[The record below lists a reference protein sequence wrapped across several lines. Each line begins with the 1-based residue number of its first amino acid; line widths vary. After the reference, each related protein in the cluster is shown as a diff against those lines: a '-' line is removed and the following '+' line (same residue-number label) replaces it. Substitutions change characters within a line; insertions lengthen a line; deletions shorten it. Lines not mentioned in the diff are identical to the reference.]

1 MKSANPITRLFLLW
15 LVLLIAQPVIA
26 ESYKPTEREIQVAV
40 LGIMVAAASTMG
52 ARTLQPPV
60 EFSQSRLV
68 IDSTYSDVALVMQQ
82 ADIGYLREVV
92 LAGPV
97 PPPVQLGLMDL
108 LSRKLNPFSLD
119 YYQYADFIRPQKLQP
134 NEMIV
139 SGTVRALRN
148 LDSYPFRYEGSATL
162 HISGMRFS
170 QPMTLELSFTVPLE
184 GPQALMIIP
193 NVLLANEYDFIHV
206 ARTLFKTPK

>member
-1 MKSANPITRLFLLW
+1 MKSANPIARLFLLW
-15 LVLLIAQPVIA
+15 LAILIAQPVTA
-26 ESYKPTEREIQVAV
+26 DPYKPTEREIEVAV

-60 EFSQSRLV
+60 EFPQSRLV

-82 ADIGYLREVV
+82 ADIGHLREVV

-134 NEMIV
+134 DEMIV

-162 HISGMRFS
+162 RISGLRFA
-170 QPMTLELSFTVPLE
+170 QPITLELSFTVPLE

-193 NVLLANEYDFIHV
+193 NVLLANEYDFVHV